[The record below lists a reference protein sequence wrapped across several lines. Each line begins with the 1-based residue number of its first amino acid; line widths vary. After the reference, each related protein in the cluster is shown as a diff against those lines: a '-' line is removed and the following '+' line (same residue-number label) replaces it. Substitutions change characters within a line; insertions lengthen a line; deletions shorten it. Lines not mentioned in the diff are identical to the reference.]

1 MKKKISVFIMILCLV
16 LCTASCGSKDETAKY
31 QVYYLDMDETS
42 ILGVD
47 YEITASEDNP
57 SEVVDELIAAM
68 KREESDGSD
77 SIFVTEEELPL
88 ID

>member
-57 SEVVDELIAAM
+57 SDVVDELITAM
-68 KREESDGSD
+68 KMPAWRWILTRRIVSLS
-77 SIFVTEEELPL
+77 PL
-88 ID
+88 T